1 MNRWLTF
8 ALFLVLALG
17 ACSRAA
23 DEHPRAS
30 YDSASAAIAL
40 DRPERPLV
48 PLAGAFRM
56 EKVSLERAGLDRT
69 ATVPPVAVAPA
80 QPSLELPIPE
90 PAEPPAPKA
99 SEPHATDE
107 RTLQPP
113 IARGTS
119 VSISG
124 GRGGQVT
131 LDVRVDENGDV
142 SDAMLVASDG
152 DSLAVHAAIEASL
165 AVRYH
170 PALLGGKPT
179 AVWTRQVIE
188 VKKSGAGPRR

>member
-1 MNRWLTF
+1 MNRSLTF
-8 ALFLVLALG
+8 ALLLLLALG
-17 ACSRAA
+17 ACTPAA

-30 YDSASAAIAL
+30 YDSASVAIAL

-56 EKVSLERAGLDRT
+56 EKVSLERAGLDRKPV
-69 ATVPPVAVAPA
+69 VPPVAVAPA

-99 SEPHATDE
+99 SEPIATDE
-107 RTLQPP
+107 RMLQPP
-113 IARGTS
+113 IARGAS

-142 SDAMLVASDG
+142 SDAMLVASDA

-165 AVRYH
+165 ALRYH

-188 VKKSGAGPRR
+188 VKRGGRR

>member
-1 MNRWLTF
+1 MNRSLTF
-8 ALFLVLALG
+8 ALFGVLALG
-17 ACSRAA
+17 ACTQAPDKHAHATS
-23 DEHPRAS
+23 
-30 YDSASAAIAL
+30 DSASAAIAL

-48 PLAGAFRM
+48 PLAGAFRV

-69 ATVPPVAVAPA
+69 PAVPPVAVAPA
-80 QPSLELPIPE
+80 QPSLELPVPE
-90 PAEPPAPKA
+90 PAEPPAAKA
-99 SEPHATDE
+99 SVPSATDE
-107 RTLQPP
+107 RQLQPP
-113 IARGTS
+113 IARGAPAR
-119 VSISG
+119 ISG

-131 LDVRVDENGDV
+131 VDVRVDENGDV

-188 VKKSGAGPRR
+188 VKKSGVRR